1 MKVLHVVPSFGL
13 GGMEKIICALVNNTF
28 DCYEHKVLAL
38 NNCTHA
44 GNWIKDKGIRFV
56 DFEKPN
62 ERGRFFQTLY
72 SVLQNTKPDLLMTYN
87 WGATDAI
94 WLGRAAGIRCIIH
107 NEHGFNVDEGQTTH
121 WKRDAV
127 RFLVYRLASKVIVV
141 SRELE
146 NLLLQKYFLKANQIT
161 RIANGIDTSY
171 YLPNTVNRE
180 AMRRMLGFDDNSVVV
195 GFCGRLDPIK
205 RLDLLFDIFAA
216 AVCEHSQLRLLIVG
230 DGPENKRLETLCH
243 DRNLE
248 SHVVFAGEQEH
259 VLSYLRAMDIFL
271 LTSLREQM
279 PMTVLEA
286 MATGIPVVAT
296 KVGEIPNMI
305 DYGLNGFIHAVDAP
319 IGIFRKSLLAL
330 LSRPDRV
337 RMGEAARQK
346 ILDNFEEHAMVEQY
360 KSVIQGL
367 AEKRGVLKGTE
378 CGERTFG

>member
-13 GGMEKIICALVNNTF
+13 GGMEKIICAVVNNTF

-38 NNCTHA
+38 DNCTHA
-44 GNWIKDKGIRFV
+44 SNWIKDKRIQFV

-62 ERGRFFQTLY
+62 ERGRFFRTLY

-146 NLLLQKYFLKANQIT
+146 TLLLENYFLRANQIA

-180 AMRRMLGFDDNSVVV
+180 GMRRMLGFDDNNVVV
-195 GFCGRLDPIK
+195 GFSGRLDPIK
-205 RLDLLFDIFAA
+205 RLDLLFDIFAS
-216 AVCEHSQLRLLIVG
+216 AVCENSHLRLLIVG

-248 SHVVFAGEQEH
+248 SHVVFTGEQEN

-286 MATGIPVVAT
+286 MAMGIPVVAT

-305 DYGLNGFIHAVDAP
+305 DDGLNGFIHAVDAP
-319 IGIFRKSLLAL
+319 IGMFGKSLLAL

-337 RMGEAARQK
+337 RMGKAARQK

-367 AEKRGVLKGTE
+367 AEKRE
-378 CGERTFG
+378 Y